1 MSINLI
7 IKRRLTM
14 ASREYCTNIAEE
26 LAVWSNKLHHLSSR
40 IDNIPSIQKY
50 HIQPQIEE
58 LHIIMT
64 ELDDRLCEMVIECP
78 VVESYSSGEVQ
89 ERVDLND
96 CSGQHFDCDFG
107 G

>member
-1 MSINLI
+1 
-7 IKRRLTM
+7 M
-14 ASREYCTNIAEE
+14 ASREYCSNMAEE
-26 LAVWSNKLHHLSSR
+26 LEVWSNRLHDLSGK
-40 IDNIPSIQKY
+40 IDSIPSIQKY

-64 ELDDRLCEMVIECP
+64 ELDDRLCEMVGDCA
-78 VVESYSSGEVQ
+78 VVESYSSSDIKGGV
-89 ERVDLND
+89 VLND